1 MKKKKIL
8 TDIMKDETRETVDS
22 VSCISLLTNSHQII
36 QRIRYANIGQRCKQ
50 KNSRSDNIK
59 KYL

>member
-36 QRIRYANIGQRCKQ
+36 QRIRYANIGQRCKTE
-50 KNSRSDNIK
+50 KFSI
-59 KYL
+59 